1 MNEIKCDENGCP
13 TVPGAHSKR
22 MNPAKAPT
30 WHFCPIPKAGAG
42 ARAPHISPA
51 MREDAP
57 FIPALSPGWS
67 SVWKSLK
74 QTKPSCSQMLG
85 GFQVHL
91 VFPGKAA
98 HTCLCS
104 PLGWISPSSRLPF
117 KTFPCAMQSAALPF
131 QNHLSK

>member
-1 MNEIKCDENGCP
+1 MRSNVMRTAAPRCQELIPKGR
-13 TVPGAHSKR
+13 TQQKLQPGAS
-22 MNPAKAPT
+22 A
-30 WHFCPIPKAGAG
+30 PIPKAGAG

-51 MREDAP
+51 MREDAL